1 MLKKRV
7 IPKILIKKL
16 DIQKEKVIVSPTT
29 KKFNDNKN
37 YWVASKS
44 SNNF

>member
-1 MLKKRV
+1 MLKKRKV

-16 DIQKEKVIVSPTT
+16 DIQKEKVIVSLTT
-29 KKFNDNKN
+29 KSLMIIKLL
-37 YWVASKS
+37 VASKS